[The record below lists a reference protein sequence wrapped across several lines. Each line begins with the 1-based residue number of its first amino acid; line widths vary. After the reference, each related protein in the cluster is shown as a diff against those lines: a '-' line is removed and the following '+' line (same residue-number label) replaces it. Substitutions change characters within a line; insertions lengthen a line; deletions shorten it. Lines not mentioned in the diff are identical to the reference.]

1 MSQTT
6 ALIEILKACLKTNG
20 ITYSD
25 IATELN
31 LSESSV
37 KRLFSARDFSLS
49 RLENICKLMDMEIGE
64 VFQLM
69 NEQQFELQQLTLQ
82 QEQEITK
89 DLSLLLVTVC
99 TLNKWSLDEIVE
111 YYKLDEHECIQKLA
125 HLDRLKV
132 IELLPKNKI
141 KNSCHLKL

>member
-1 MSQTT
+1 MSQTI
-6 ALIEILKACLKTNG
+6 ALIETLKTCLKTNG

-37 KRLFSARDFSLS
+37 KRLFSTRDFSLN
-49 RLENICKLMDMEIGE
+49 RLESICKLMNMEIGE

-82 QEQEITK
+82 QEQEITE

-99 TLNKWSLDEIVE
+99 VLNKWSLD
-111 YYKLDEHECIQKLA
+111 
-125 HLDRLKV
+125 
-132 IELLPKNKI
+132 
-141 KNSCHLKL
+141 